1 MLVEQVR
8 LSPTASQ
15 TLRQSTTN
23 QQQLTTEAG
32 SHGFTR
38 RIKDNKDNIGDKGY
52 YVCIHMCITVYV
64 YIVERGKT
72 NRFGVFSHIAAILD
86 FFLHIVHRRFF
97 VAEIQR
103 RIVLKFQIF
112 RIISFE
118 DIIVQSWSGHNLNFA
133 ENAGQVGPVEL
144 RR

>member
-1 MLVEQVR
+1 MSVEQVR

-86 FFLHIVHRRFF
+86 FFCICFIEFRF
-97 VAEIQR
+97 
-103 RIVLKFQIF
+103 
-112 RIISFE
+112 
-118 DIIVQSWSGHNLNFA
+118 
-133 ENAGQVGPVEL
+133 
-144 RR
+144 